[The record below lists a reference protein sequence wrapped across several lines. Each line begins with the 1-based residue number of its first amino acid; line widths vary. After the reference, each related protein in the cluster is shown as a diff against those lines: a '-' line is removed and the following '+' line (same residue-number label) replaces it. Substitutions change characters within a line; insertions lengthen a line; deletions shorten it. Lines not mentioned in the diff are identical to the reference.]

1 MKKSKKVKDR
11 KTIEELKR
19 LRLFGD
25 AEGQEQNDDTDLD
38 NLAGGNAGTTV
49 ETHWPTTTN
58 KFPNQ

>member
-25 AEGQEQNDDTDLD
+25 SEGQDPHEGLD
-38 NLAGGNAGTTV
+38 QMAGGNAGPTV

-58 KFPNQ
+58 KLPHK